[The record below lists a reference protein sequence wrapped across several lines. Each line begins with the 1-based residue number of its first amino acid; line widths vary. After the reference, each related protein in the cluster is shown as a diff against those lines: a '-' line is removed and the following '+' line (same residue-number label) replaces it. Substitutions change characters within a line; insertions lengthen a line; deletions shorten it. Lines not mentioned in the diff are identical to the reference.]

1 LIELATIK
9 PYRREAQAAT
19 TSMLKMRMSK
29 SKATLARK
37 INAPQ
42 VRKKFN
48 ALMRNTLGNVQDGYL
63 DKKENPRIPRIQST
77 KVGLRWMLTEFL

>member
-1 LIELATIK
+1 
-9 PYRREAQAAT
+9 
-19 TSMLKMRMSK
+19 MLMSK

-42 VRKKFN
+42 VSKKFN

-63 DKKENPRIPRIQST
+63 DEKENPRLSRIQST
-77 KVGLRWMLTEFL
+77 KVGLRCTLTEFP